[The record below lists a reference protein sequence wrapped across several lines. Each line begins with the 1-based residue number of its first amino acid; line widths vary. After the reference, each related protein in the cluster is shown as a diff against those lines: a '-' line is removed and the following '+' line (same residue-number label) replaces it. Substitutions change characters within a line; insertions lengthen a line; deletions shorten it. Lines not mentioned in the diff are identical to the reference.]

1 MPVAKTYKW
10 MFICFGMTDLDDLLE
25 KLKAAGEP
33 TRLRLL
39 ALLRGNDLSVGELVQ
54 VLGQS
59 QPRLSHHLKSLS
71 EAGLAERLPEGAFVF
86 YRATRTE
93 PGLSFLDHLFS
104 QISHDAPEFQADRD
118 KLREVIQARAESA
131 AAYFSSIAETWD
143 SLRALHFPNEAIE
156 DALLELAGPGPY
168 RRIVDFG
175 TGTGR
180 MLMLLSGRAKEAEGI
195 DFSHRMLTV
204 ARANLEQAGV
214 SNGRVRFGDVTAAPF
229 EDASADLVIVH
240 QVLHY
245 LDTPGDAIAEAA
257 RVLVPGGALMVI
269 DFAPHDLEFLR
280 AEHGHRRLGVRHDA
294 LAEWAQAAGLKLDP
308 PRSFDP
314 PQQGAPGLTV
324 NIWRATKPAASNA
337 RAA

>member
-1 MPVAKTYKW
+1 MIW
-10 MFICFGMTDLDDLLE
+10 MTQFDDLLE

-59 QPRLSHHLKSLS
+59 QPRLSHHLKNLS

-86 YRATRTE
+86 YRAVRAG
-93 PGLSFLDHLFS
+93 PGLAFLDHLFS
-104 QISHDAPEFQADRD
+104 QISHDAPQFQADRD
-118 KLREVIQARAESA
+118 KLREVILARAASA
-131 AAYFSSIAETWD
+131 EAYFSSIAETWD
-143 SLRALHFPNEAIE
+143 SVRALHFPNEAIE
-156 DALLELAGPGPY
+156 EALLELAGPGPY

-180 MLMLLSGRAKEAEGI
+180 MLMLFAARAKEAEGI

-214 SNGRVRFGDVTAAPF
+214 SNSRVRFGDVTAAPF
-229 EDASADLVIVH
+229 KDASADLVIVH

-245 LDTPGDAIAEAA
+245 LDTPGDAITEAA
-257 RVLVPGGALMVI
+257 RVLTPGGTLLVI

-294 LAEWAQAAGLKLDP
+294 LADWSHQAGLELGA
-308 PRSFDP
+308 PRSFAP
-314 PQQGAPGLTV
+314 PEPGAPGLTV
-324 NIWRATKPAASNA
+324 NIWRATKPAFSNA

>member
-1 MPVAKTYKW
+1 
-10 MFICFGMTDLDDLLE
+10 MTTFDDLLE

-39 ALLRGNDLSVGELVQ
+39 ALLRENDLSVGELVQ

-59 QPRLSHHLKSLS
+59 QPRLSHHLKNLS

-86 YRATRTE
+86 YRAARS
-93 PGLSFLDHLFS
+93 GAGAAFLDQLFS
-104 QISHDAPEFQADRD
+104 QTRPDAPEFRQDRD
-118 KLREVIQARAESA
+118 KLREVIAARAASA
-131 AAYFSSIAETWD
+131 EAYFSSIAETWD
-143 SLRALHFPNEAIE
+143 SLRALHFPNDAIE
-156 DALLELAGPGPY
+156 AALLYLAGPGPY
-168 RRIVDFG
+168 RRVVDFG

-180 MLMLLSGRAKEAEGI
+180 MLLLFSGRAAESEGI

-204 ARANLEQAGV
+204 ARANLERAGV
-214 SNGRVRFGDVTAAPF
+214 SNSRVRFGDVTAAPF
-229 EDASADLVIVH
+229 EDASADLLIVH

-257 RVLVPGGALMVI
+257 RVLMPGGRLLVI

-294 LAEWAQAAGLKLDP
+294 LTDWAAQAGLTLEA

-314 PQQGAPGLTV
+314 PTPGAPGLTV
-324 NIWRATKPAASNA
+324 NIWRATKPALSRA